1 LNTLCLGLD
10 SYPENQE
17 LNKVTDICNIVFFGI
32 FFVEMLIK
40 NLGMGPRLYIKDP
53 FNVFDAI
60 IVMVSIIDV
69 ILSYAVPGDETD

>member
-10 SYPENQE
+10 SYPENLE
-17 LNKVTDICNIVFFGI
+17 LNKVTDTFNIVFFGI

-69 ILSYAVPGDETD
+69 ILSYAVPGD